1 MVWRKREEESELN
14 QDIISM
20 IGRCNI
26 PILVLDERWHEL
38 FPEYKKTQKI
48 KELEKN
54 LNRLIKY
61 QGKINDDKKEMKKL
75 KHRLMEEIISNMG
88 ESTGEAGLLKQ
99 KKQEKSQRLI
109 KEINVKL
116 AQSEDEENLLPYKIK
131 KANEELLIESL
142 KIWYQELDSNREE
155 IKALT
160 EWIADA
166 REKLKVN
173 ILKKQDMEME
183 NNSIYSY
190 MHSLLGAGVMQAL
203 DEDLDR

>member
-1 MVWRKREEESELN
+1 M
-14 QDIISM
+14 
-20 IGRCNI
+20 
-26 PILVLDERWHEL
+26 
-38 FPEYKKTQKI
+38 
-48 KELEKN
+48 
-54 LNRLIKY
+54 
-61 QGKINDDKKEMKKL
+61 
-75 KHRLMEEIISNMG
+75 
-88 ESTGEAGLLKQ
+88 
-99 KKQEKSQRLI
+99 
-109 KEINVKL
+109 
-116 AQSEDEENLLPYKIK
+116 LPYKIK

>member
-1 MVWRKREEESELN
+1 MVWRKKEEESELN
-14 QDIISM
+14 RDIMAMIS
-20 IGRCNI
+20 RCNI
-26 PILVLDERWHEL
+26 PVLTLDERWHGL
-38 FPEYKKTQKI
+38 FPEHKKTQKI
-48 KELEKN
+48 RELEKN
-54 LNRLIKY
+54 LNNLIKH

-75 KHRLMEEIISNMG
+75 KHRLMEGIISNMG
-88 ESTGEAGLLKQ
+88 ESEGEAGLLKQ
-99 KKQEKSQRLI
+99 KKQEKSQKLI

-131 KANEELLIESL
+131 QANEELLIESL
-142 KIWYQELDSNREE
+142 KIWYKELDSNREE
-155 IKALT
+155 INALT

-173 ILKKQDMEME
+173 ILRKQDMEME

-203 DEDLDR
+203 DDNLEE

>member
-116 AQSEDEENLLPYKIK
+116 AQSEDEANLLPYKIK